1 MSFRVDDG
9 RQLILEVT
17 NGPVPE
23 DQLRTWFDD
32 RQKLQVTYRPEA
44 SRLIPLSIVEAH
56 PS

>member
-23 DQLRTWFDD
+23 DQLRIWFDN
-32 RQKLQVTYRPEA
+32 RQKLQITYRPEA
-44 SRLIPLSIVEAH
+44 GRLIPLSIVEAP